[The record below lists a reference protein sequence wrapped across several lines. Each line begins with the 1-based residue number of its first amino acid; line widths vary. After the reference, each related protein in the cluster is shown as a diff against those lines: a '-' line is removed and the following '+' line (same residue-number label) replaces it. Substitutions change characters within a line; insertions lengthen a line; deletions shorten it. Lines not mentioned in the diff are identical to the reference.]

1 MKEYLQ
7 QIRALWGQLGI
18 NQRVSLGIAV
28 IAVIGG
34 MAALFLWARKPDMQL
49 LYGRLGQKD
58 AAEVAAAVQAAG
70 VSYEIGAGGN
80 SIYVPAA
87 EVHKLR
93 MQLAGKG
100 IPAGEG
106 VGFEVFDRPNFG
118 ISDFVQRTNYARAL
132 QGELSRTISQLSGVH
147 SARVLIVL
155 PENRLLFTDA
165 KSKPTASVFIEGNIS
180 MDAVNS
186 IRSLVAN
193 AVEGLRM
200 DDVSVVDHHGS
211 VLTENMRDDPQ
222 LGAAPGQIKLRKGV
236 ESYFAQKVETML
248 AKVVGPGNSVVRVSA
263 ELDPETT
270 TRTEEKYDPE
280 NQVIRS
286 DTSTEDST
294 ITTESGEN
302 TGGAGA
308 SANLPGAAGAQNSGK
323 PGGKNSEQVRKNKTL
338 NYDVNHTTLNSTRA
352 PGGVTR
358 LTASVVVAAKPQ
370 ARTPAEFDSL
380 RRMVVNALGIKA
392 PEKELA
398 SLVTIEEAPFET
410 VPVQKAGLAEMAWSH
425 ADLIKNGFSILIA
438 SVIIFVFFRS
448 LRRTQPD
455 SIPIEL
461 LKDGTE
467 STASLQGAGV
477 TPQLLNEMIQ
487 QKPEQVSASLRN
499 WMANDNG

>member
-7 QIRALWGQLGI
+7 QLRALWGQLGI

-28 IAVIGG
+28 VAVVGG

-58 AAEVAAAVQAAG
+58 AAEVVAAVQAAG

-80 SIYVPAA
+80 SIYVPSS

-100 IPAGEG
+100 VPAGEG

-165 KSKPTASVFIEGNIS
+165 KSKPTASVFIEGNVS
-180 MDAVNS
+180 VDGVNS

-200 DDVSVVDHHGS
+200 DDVSVVDNRGT
-211 VLTENMRDDPQ
+211 VLTENMRDDPA
-222 LGAAPGQIKLRKGV
+222 LGAASGQMKLRKGV
-236 ESYFAQKVETML
+236 ESYFTQKVETML
-248 AKVVGPGNSVVRVSA
+248 AKVLGPGNSVVRVSA

-280 NQVIRS
+280 NQVLRS

-294 ITTESGEN
+294 ITTESVEN
-302 TGGAGA
+302 AGGAGA
-308 SANLPGAAGAQNSGK
+308 SSNVPGAAGAQSGSK
-323 PGGKNSEQVRKNKTL
+323 PTGKNSEQVRKNKTL
-338 NYDVNHTTLNSTRA
+338 NYDINRTTLNSTRA

-358 LTASVVVAAKPQ
+358 LTASVVVAAKAQ
-370 ARTPAEFDSL
+370 ARTPAEIDSL
-380 RRMVVNALGIKA
+380 RRMVVNALGIKTT
-392 PEKELA
+392 EKDAA
-398 SLVTIEEAPFET
+398 SLVTLEEAPFEAA
-410 VPVQKAGLAEMAWSH
+410 PVQKAGLAEMAWSH
-425 ADLIKNGFSILIA
+425 TDLIKNAFSILVA
-438 SVIIFVFFRS
+438 VGMIFVFFRS
-448 LRRTQPD
+448 LKRTKPD

-461 LKDGTE
+461 LKRDTE
-467 STASLQGAGV
+467 GAAALSGAGI